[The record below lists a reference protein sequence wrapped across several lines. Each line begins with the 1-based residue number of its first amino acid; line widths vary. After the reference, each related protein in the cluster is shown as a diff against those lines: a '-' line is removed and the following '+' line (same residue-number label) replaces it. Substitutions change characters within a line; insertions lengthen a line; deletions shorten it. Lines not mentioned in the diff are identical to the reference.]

1 LNSTPANCHSPTRL
15 APEER
20 SALALRLD
28 RRNEMPVLRHI
39 NKDHVIP
46 DLQPFQTSLPPDD
59 GTLAEAMRGQCGLA
73 AGSCVSNRFG
83 G

>member
-1 LNSTPANCHSPTRL
+1 
-15 APEER
+15 
-20 SALALRLD
+20 
-28 RRNEMPVLRHI
+28 MPVLRHI

-59 GTLAEAMRGQCGLA
+59 GTLAEAMHGQCGLA